1 MDLGDL
7 AQLLVDL
14 EQVRHTCIQ
23 VVFQVWWRIGTETV
37 KR

>member
-14 EQVRHTCIQ
+14 EQVRNTCIQ
-23 VVFQVWWRIGTETV
+23 VVFQVGGR
-37 KR
+37 